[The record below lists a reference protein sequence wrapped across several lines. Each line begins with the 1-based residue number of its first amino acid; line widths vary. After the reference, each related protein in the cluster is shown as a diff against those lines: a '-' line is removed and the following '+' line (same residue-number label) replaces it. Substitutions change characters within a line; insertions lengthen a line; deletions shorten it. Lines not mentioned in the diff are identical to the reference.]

1 MLSKFSLLMKQLY
14 KSKIKSKSFILM
26 TCLYVLVMSVA
37 VFWSEIKELFTGD
50 DEAQQIAIINETSAD
65 LSGIFV
71 SNGDMAFIQD
81 EQDVS
86 KLEKK

>member
-14 KSKIKSKSFILM
+14 KAKIKSKSFILM
-26 TCLYVLVMSVA
+26 TSLYVIVMSVA

-50 DEAQQIAIINETSAD
+50 DEAQQIAIINKTSAD

-71 SNGDMAFIQD
+71 SNGDMNFIQD
-81 EQDVS
+81 EQDVTT
-86 KLEKK
+86 LEKE

>member
-1 MLSKFSLLMKQLY
+1 MLSKFNLLMKQLY
-14 KSKIKSKSFILM
+14 KAKIKSKSFILM

-50 DEAQQIAIINETSAD
+50 DEAQQIAIINETSAN

-71 SNGDMAFIQD
+71 SNGDMAFIRMNKMFQP
-81 EQDVS
+81 
-86 KLEKK
+86 LKKG